1 MYYSIIEKN
10 TFKYTYY
17 ILYLIQLVILA
28 ISILL
33 LLNIFNTSY
42 LFKDSNTSS
51 LILRIILY
59 LFFQLVFKIVLERKG
74 FEQKRIYSIL
84 ALISISIILDGLGY
98 IFGWYEMGGILG
110 IIQYDD
116 ILHFF
121 LPMILTISLNIMFLD
136 FLKKKNLSNI
146 LSITTLSFLIS
157 IWEIYEYWSDR
168 ILKTTMFGDIH
179 DTILDMTLGIF
190 GGIIAIILLRI
201 FKGSNNI

>member
-17 ILYLIQLVILA
+17 ILFLIQLVILA

-59 LFFQLVFKIVLERKG
+59 LFFQLVGKIVLERKG

-84 ALISISIILDGLGY
+84 ALISISIILDELGY

>member
-1 MYYSIIEKN
+1 
-10 TFKYTYY
+10 
-17 ILYLIQLVILA
+17 
-28 ISILL
+28 
-33 LLNIFNTSY
+33 
-42 LFKDSNTSS
+42 
-51 LILRIILY
+51 
-59 LFFQLVFKIVLERKG
+59 
-74 FEQKRIYSIL
+74 
-84 ALISISIILDGLGY
+84 
-98 IFGWYEMGGILG
+98 MGGILG

>member
-1 MYYSIIEKN
+1 LYYSIIEKN

-17 ILYLIQLVILA
+17 ILFLIQLVILA

-59 LFFQLVFKIVLERKG
+59 LFFQLVGKIVLERKG

-84 ALISISIILDGLGY
+84 ALISISIILDELGY